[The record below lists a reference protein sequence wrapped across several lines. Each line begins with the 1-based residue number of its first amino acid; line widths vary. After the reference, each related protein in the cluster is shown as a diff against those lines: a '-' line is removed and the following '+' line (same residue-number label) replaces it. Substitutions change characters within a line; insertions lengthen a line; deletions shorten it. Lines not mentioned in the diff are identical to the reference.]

1 MGAPASVDA
10 ASRAGGPDWPAYGAD
25 LGNSRSQP
33 RAGDINVGSVGR
45 LGVAWAAR
53 DRGLD
58 AQGNPGFVTSTPA
71 VDGGLAVWADWR
83 GDVHAV
89 DVSSGRVRWVTHIAG
104 PAYFEQINSSPTIV
118 GRRVFVSTG
127 TGTVVALDRATG
139 KQLWSTVVDDAP
151 DTDLFSSP
159 VVVGSTVVIGV
170 ASVQLAFALNP
181 YTFYGNVVA
190 LDARSGRI
198 RWRTWVQRPGFD
210 GPGGS
215 VWSSAAV
222 DPALGLLYIG
232 TGQAYEAPAGP
243 STDSLLALRLL
254 DGRVRWRRQFTSGD
268 IFNFFD
274 QSKGRDYDIGASP
287 NLFDING
294 QRVVGVGDKGGHYE
308 VFDARTGKPVW
319 RRRLCAGSHLGG
331 VMTTAAVA
339 DGLIWATCNRLRD
352 RSELAEPTNRTDRDE
367 PRFGDRAHA
376 MDQNGPGRNRGR
388 RHRGGRRG
396 VRPQHPRHGPSV
408 RSANRPAALAGA
420 PRGSR
425 TSLRSRRC
433 QRNHGRGRSSARSL
447 RVHVHLKARLP
458 DRRRRWTRRLPRLP
472 TRAMNARNRR
482 PPAVPPLEPRRR

>member
-1 MGAPASVDA
+1 MRYRGLALTVSALLLGLGLPATVLA
-10 ASRAGGPDWPAYGAD
+10 ASRTGGSNWPAYGHD

-33 RAGDINVGSVGR
+33 QAGDINIRSVRR
-45 LGVAWAAR
+45 LRVAWAAR

-58 AQGNPGFVTSTPA
+58 ANGNPGFVTSTPA
-71 VDGGLAVWADWR
+71 VDAGLAVWADWR

-89 DVSSGRVRWVTHIAG
+89 EVSSGAVRWVTHIAG

-170 ASVQLAFALNP
+170 ASVQLAIALNP
-181 YTFYGNVVA
+181 YTFYGNIVA
-190 LDARSGRI
+190 LDANSGRI
-198 RWRTWVQRPGFD
+198 RWRTWVERPGVD

-243 STDSLLALRLL
+243 STDSLLALRLR

-268 IFNFFD
+268 TFNFFD

-308 VFDARTGKPVW
+308 VFDAVTGKAVW
-319 RRRLCAGSHLGG
+319 RRQLCPGSHLGG
-331 VMTTAAVA
+331 VMTTAASA
-339 DGLIWATCNRLRD
+339 DGSIWATCNRLRD
-352 RSELAEPTNRTDRDE
+352 KNELAEPINRTSVIGLD
-367 PRFGDRAHA
+367 AA
-376 MDQNGPGRNRGR
+376 TGR
-388 RHRGGRRG
+388 
-396 VRPQHPRHGPSV
+396 
-408 RSANRPAALAGA
+408 
-420 PRGSR
+420 
-425 TSLRSRRC
+425 T
-433 QRNHGRGRSSARSL
+433 
-447 RVHVHLKARLP
+447 
-458 DRRRRWTRRLPRLP
+458 RWTRMVPGGTAGAVTEAGGAVFVPNTLGTVRAFAGRTGRLLWQARPAGPGHRFDHGIASGITVAADRVLVPYGYTFISKPDFP
-472 TRAMNARNRR
+472 TD
-482 PPAVPPLEPRRR
+482 AVGGLVAYRVP

>member
-1 MGAPASVDA
+1 MASMVLLLAAPASVDA
-10 ASRAGGPDWPAYGAD
+10 ASGAGGSDWPAYGHD
-25 LGNSRSQP
+25 LDNSRSQQS
-33 RAGDINVGSVGR
+33 AGDINVGSVRR
-45 LGVAWAAR
+45 LGVAWAVR

-89 DVSSGRVRWVTHIAG
+89 DVRSGRVRWVTHIAG

-139 KQLWSTVVDDAP
+139 KQLWSTVVDGAP

-198 RWRTWVQRPGFD
+198 RWRTWVQRPGVD

-243 STDSLLALRLL
+243 STDSLLALRLR

-268 IFNFFD
+268 VFNFFD

-308 VFDARTGKPVW
+308 VFDALTGKPVW

-339 DGLIWATCNRLRD
+339 DGSIWATCNRLRD
-352 RSELAEPTNRTDRDE
+352 KNELAEPTNRTIVMSLDAATGRTRWSRTVPGGTAGAVTE
-367 PRFGDRAHA
+367 AGGAVFVPNTLGTVRAFAGRTGRLLWHTRPA
-376 MDQNGPGRNRGR
+376 GPG
-388 RHRGGRRG
+388 HRFDHGVAGGIT
-396 VRPQHPRHGPSV
+396 V
-408 RSANRPAALAGA
+408 AAD
-420 PRGSR
+420 
-425 TSLRSRRC
+425 
-433 QRNHGRGRSSARSL
+433 
-447 RVHVHLKARLP
+447 RVLVPYGYTFISKP
-458 DRRRRWTRRLPRLP
+458 DFP
-472 TRAMNARNRR
+472 TNAVGGLVAYR
-482 PPAVPPLEPRRR
+482 VPRRAR